1 MRTVVSLAIAML
13 VAGCDFAFGLEEV
26 SPPSIEDASRPRV
39 TGRLWERYVTNDST
53 GSPVVVERIYEPGS
67 IGIGVT
73 LADGSTPDVDYRPDG
88 TFEFVRADAAQPYR
102 LVITVAGSHNEY
114 QLDAPDLRIARFAA
128 GRPSPAPQVSSSLQF
143 EYKAVEAGLVGA
155 QLASTGVFM
164 NITTVQYGP
173 TVTIDWKTANVTGA
187 ARPGLLDAS
196 EGDRMYVIEAHYDS
210 TTRPGLNYGSISGA
224 SSAAITQIPGQT
236 TVLPAPVAVTRNA
249 CAHLVTPNATE
260 LQRITAAVP
269 TRNYVY
275 LGGDWYIFA
284 VPSNELGTTA
294 ALPIAY
300 AGEVTALD
308 SDNTIPFYE
317 PFPGWGLLAE
327 GGSLA
332 GFDTPIPGS
341 TQPLR
346 LYNAVRR
353 YRTLDHG
360 AIDCTQAA
368 LPLTSTVAIPDGI
381 ALDGKALDADDKPIE
396 LGDGDVEVTWQL
408 ASPGVADVM
417 TASLYEIVGSADAAA
432 LVGKRSVVVTSPRAV
447 FERSLFTAGKR
458 YIVAVTITVGRPD
471 AATGDFA
478 TLSPALDN
486 AVTWSHTFLAP

>member
-1 MRTVVSLAIAML
+1 ML
-13 VAGCDFAFGLEEV
+13 IAGCDFAFGLDEV
-26 SPPSIEDASRPRV
+26 SPPSIEDATRPRV
-39 TGRLWERYVTNDST
+39 TGRLWERYVTNDSA
-53 GSPVVVERIYEPGS
+53 GSPMVLERVYEPGS

-73 LADGSTPDVDYRPDG
+73 LDDGSTPEVAYRPDG
-88 TFEFVRADAAQPYR
+88 TFEFERADAAQPYR
-102 LVITVAGSHNEY
+102 LVLGIAGSQIEY
-114 QLDAPDLRIARFAA
+114 QLDVPDLAIERFAA

-143 EYKAVEAGLVGA
+143 EYKALEAGLVGA

-164 NITTVQYGP
+164 NLTTTQYGP
-173 TVTIDWKTANVTGA
+173 AVTIDWKTANVTGA

-196 EGDRMYVIEAHYDS
+196 EGDRMYVLEGHYDS

-224 SSAAITQIPGQT
+224 SSAAITQIPART
-236 TVLPAPVAVTRNA
+236 TVLPAPVPVTRNT

-269 TRNYVY
+269 KRNYVY

-294 ALPIAY
+294 AVSIAY

-327 GGSLA
+327 AGSLA
-332 GFDTPIPGS
+332 GIDTPIPGS
-341 TQPLR
+341 TTPLR

-353 YRTLDHG
+353 YRTLGHG
-360 AIDCTQAA
+360 PIDCSQAPLA
-368 LPLTSTVAIPDGI
+368 LTSTVAIPDGI
-381 ALDGKALDADDKPIE
+381 ALDGKALDADDEPVV
-396 LGDGDVEVTWQL
+396 LGDGDVELTWQL
-408 ASPGVADVM
+408 ASPGAADVT

-432 LVGKRSVVVTSPRAV
+432 LVGKRSVVVTGTRAV
-447 FERSLFTAGKR
+447 FERSLFASGKR
-458 YIVAVTITVGRPD
+458 YIVAVTISVGRPN
-471 AATGDFA
+471 AASGDFA
-478 TLSPALDN
+478 TLDPALDN